1 MGVEFSVDY
10 ELVMDAAA
18 RFESASGEMK
28 QIVQVLIGLSEQ
40 LQGTWLVGLAGNAA
54 AKNVEFLNTLLNQ
67 LISKADEMRQDLLT
81 TVQDFRD
88 DVDPGMAS
96 RFTD

>member
-10 ELVMDAAA
+10 ELVMDAAD
-18 RFESASGEMK
+18 RFEAASGEFK
-28 QIVQVLIGLSEQ
+28 EIINVLTQLAEQ
-40 LQGTWLVGLAGNAA
+40 LMGTWLVGLAGNAA
-54 AKNVEFLNTLLNQ
+54 GKNVEFLNQHLQQ

-88 DVDPGMAS
+88 DVDPGMAA
-96 RFTD
+96 RFQD